1 MYTLPFVRA
10 ALIITLSVGCLA
22 GCSNGGTAQFIPHVD
37 SAEEA
42 LDIALQSWKSG
53 KPLGPIDSVD
63 PVVQP
68 VESRWQT
75 GQKLLSY
82 EILKE
87 IPSDNSKQF
96 QVRLKLAGGLAPEE
110 TIFVILGKDPLYVY
124 WKPDLDKSSQSM

>member
-1 MYTLPFVRA
+1 MSKPFFLRT
-10 ALIITLSVGCLA
+10 ALIATLTMGFLS
-22 GCSNGGTAQFIPHVD
+22 GCSNGGTAQFIPHVE

-42 LDIALQSWKSG
+42 LDIALQAWKSG
-53 KPLGPIDSVD
+53 KPLKPIEDVD

-87 IPSDNSKQF
+87 IPSEDSKQF
-96 QVRLKLAGGLAPEE
+96 QVRLKLAGRLAPEE
-110 TIFVILGKDPLYVY
+110 TIFVVLGKDPLYVY